1 MSRQSIAQGIQQ
13 PVEFF
18 RANGWFQ
25 ATKISKVFP
34 NTNAKNRF
42 GGPNGFMDV
51 KRTNPNTPYGSSD
64 KPFAANG
71 NYGSAVPG
79 LRHAH
84 ITHDLSI
91 VYRVD
96 GRNIYLYGFYTHD
109 ELGTG
114 NPANMRKQA
123 SMADRFKNATFTEE

>member
-1 MSRQSIAQGIQQ
+1 MPQQ
-13 PVEFF
+13 PVAKTNPSRVDFY
-18 RANGWFQ
+18 RAEGWFN
-25 ATKISKVFP
+25 ATKISKVF
-34 NTNAKNRF
+34 TNSVARNRY
-42 GGPNGFMDV
+42 GGPNGFIEV
-51 KRTNPNTPYGSSD
+51 KRKNPNAPYGSSD
-64 KPFAANG
+64 KAFAANG
-71 NYGSAVPG
+71 NYGSAIPG

-96 GRNIYLYGFYTHD
+96 GKNIYLYGFYTHD